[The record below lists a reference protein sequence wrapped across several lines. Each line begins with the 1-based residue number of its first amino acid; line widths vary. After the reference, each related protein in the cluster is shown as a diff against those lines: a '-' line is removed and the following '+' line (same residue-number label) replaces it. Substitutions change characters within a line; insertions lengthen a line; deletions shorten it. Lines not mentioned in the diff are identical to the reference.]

1 MSAPYTERLVAER
14 KYHVGLAQ
22 GDVGQYVLY
31 PGDPARTAV
40 IAGFLDG
47 AREVAFSREYRTFTG
62 SVAGVPVSAVS
73 SGMGGPSVAIGVEE
87 MRELGVHTFLRV
99 GTCGATQPGIKV
111 GDLVIATGAVRTEG
125 TGDGYVPKEFPA
137 VADYEVV
144 TALLEAAREAGARHH
159 LGIIRA
165 VDALYS
171 DLVPDTMPDGPKLK
185 AELEMWAKA
194 GVVANDMESSTLF
207 VVASVRR
214 LRAGSLLLVVD
225 EVGAGEIHHLDPAY
239 MERMLKVAVE
249 AVRRLIERDAARK

>member
-1 MSAPYTERLVAER
+1 MVMCPECEADLDIEEGEVDE
-14 KYHVGLAQ
+14 GE
-22 GDVGQYVLY
+22 
-31 PGDPARTAV
+31 V
-40 IAGFLDG
+40 ISCP
-47 AREVAFSREYRTFTG
+47 E
-62 SVAGVPVSAVS
+62 
-73 SGMGGPSVAIGVEE
+73 
-87 MRELGVHTFLRV
+87 
-99 GTCGATQPGIKV
+99 CGN
-111 GDLVIATGAVRTEG
+111 
-125 TGDGYVPKEFPA
+125 
-137 VADYEVV
+137 DYEVV

-171 DLVPDTMPDGPKLK
+171 DLVPDIMPDGPKLK